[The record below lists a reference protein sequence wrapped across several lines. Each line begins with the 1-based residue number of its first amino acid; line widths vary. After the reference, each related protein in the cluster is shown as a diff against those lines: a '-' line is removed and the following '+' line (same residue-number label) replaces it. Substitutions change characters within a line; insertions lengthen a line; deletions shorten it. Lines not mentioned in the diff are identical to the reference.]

1 MDGNIEYFK
10 KWLELY
16 ENEKN
21 NEKRLVFINKIVNKR
36 YGEDSVRFHIYFVIN
51 TNVLRFYSTSFP
63 FCTLL
68 PSIVRLKFVKY

>member
-1 MDGNIEYFK
+1 MDGNAEYFRY
-10 KWLELY
+10 WLEH
-16 ENEKN
+16 NT

-36 YGEDSVRFHIYFVIN
+36 YGEDSVRFHIYFAIN
-51 TNVLRFYSTSFP
+51 TNLLKFYSTSFP